1 MSPGG
6 ESDFDPLPVALAEL
20 VGHDGAITDEECCE
34 SAPGSQGSEFEGDAE
49 EPCDGEEDD
58 PVNKAFTPQDE
69 ACHAGALEGFGE
81 DEAEGVEDLHGADD
95 DQDAAPEV
103 DELTGICFCAPRV
116 LSAARVR
123 EDWLSRSP
131 SMAGYSQSERRC
143 ANR

>member
-34 SAPGSQGSEFEGDAE
+34 SAPGSRGSEFEGDAE

-81 DEAEGVEDLHGADD
+81 DEAEGSKGQARASATFQTTSLFIDNSLIRTFCFRII
-95 DQDAAPEV
+95 
-103 DELTGICFCAPRV
+103 LTT
-116 LSAARVR
+116 
-123 EDWLSRSP
+123 
-131 SMAGYSQSERRC
+131 
-143 ANR
+143 